1 MKRAMNVFLVL
12 IIFIVTP
19 YPINKSATIEVI

>member
-12 IIFIVTP
+12 IIFIVT
-19 YPINKSATIEVI
+19 ATASFTMSKKMG